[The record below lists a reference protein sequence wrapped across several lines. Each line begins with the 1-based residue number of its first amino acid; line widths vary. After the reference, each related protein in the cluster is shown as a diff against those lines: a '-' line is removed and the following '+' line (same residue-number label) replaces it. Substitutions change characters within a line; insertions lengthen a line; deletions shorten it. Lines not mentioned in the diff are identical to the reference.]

1 MTQANTQTTPKK
13 VNIKKLIVPVVAAVI
28 AIAIILGLA
37 LSGKS
42 KPQLAF
48 EALKKTVFESSAL
61 EASLTAKDKELYSAE
76 VAFGEGVEDSS
87 FDIEMNGM
95 VFSLSD
101 GRIKINGREYGKVD
115 DLIETAERNADLEA
129 YGIELNFFEVL
140 DTLINGKIDEKE
152 FELFYN
158 NQFVPNAEKTIKERY
173 DMVVELPDYETTMK
187 VVDRFL
193 KKGITKEALTVEK
206 TDSQEKGKTYN
217 FVLNT
222 EQMTACIGEF
232 AKKDKETRKV
242 LEDVVAGSDDPN
254 LTVEKFVDTVVE
266 DYSGYDDQITGQ
278 LTISSGR
285 ITRVYFNEEEVEIS
299 VFSIK

>member
-13 VNIKKLIVPVVAAVI
+13 VNIKKLIVPVVAAVLV
-28 AIAIILGLA
+28 IAIILGFA

-76 VAFGEGVEDSS
+76 VSFGEGVEDSS

-285 ITRVYFNEEEVEIS
+285 ITRVYFNEEEVEIN

>member
-1 MTQANTQTTPKK
+1 MTQDNTQTTPKK
-13 VNIKKLIVPVVAAVI
+13 VNIKKLIVPVVAAVL

-76 VAFGEGVEDSS
+76 VSFGEGVEDSS
-87 FDIEMNGM
+87 FDIQMNGM

-285 ITRVYFNEEEVEIS
+285 ITRVYFNEEEVEIN

>member
-1 MTQANTQTTPKK
+1 MTQDNTQTTPKK
-13 VNIKKLIVPVVAAVI
+13 VNIKKLIVPVVAAVLV
-28 AIAIILGLA
+28 IAIILGLA

-76 VAFGEGVEDSS
+76 VSFGEGVEDSS

-285 ITRVYFNEEEVEIS
+285 ITRVYFNEEEVEIN

>member
-13 VNIKKLIVPVVAAVI
+13 VNIKKLIVPVVAAVLVI
-28 AIAIILGLA
+28 AIVLGLA

-187 VVDRFL
+187 AVDRFL

-278 LTISSGR
+278 LAISSGR
-285 ITRVYFNEEEVEIS
+285 ITRVYFNEEEVEIN

>member
-1 MTQANTQTTPKK
+1 MTQDNTQTTPKK
-13 VNIKKLIVPVVAAVI
+13 VNIKKLIVPVVAAVLVI
-28 AIAIILGLA
+28 AIVLGLA

-285 ITRVYFNEEEVEIS
+285 ITRVYFNEEEVEIN

>member
-13 VNIKKLIVPVVAAVI
+13 VNIKKLIVPVVAAVLV
-28 AIAIILGLA
+28 IAIILGFA

-87 FDIEMNGM
+87 FDIQMNGM

-222 EQMTACIGEF
+222 EKMTACIGEF

-285 ITRVYFNEEEVEIS
+285 ITRVYFNEEEVEID

>member
-13 VNIKKLIVPVVAAVI
+13 VNIKKLIVPVVAAVLV
-28 AIAIILGLA
+28 IAIILGFA

-87 FDIEMNGM
+87 FDIQMNGM

-285 ITRVYFNEEEVEIS
+285 ITRVYFNEEEVEID